1 LRQIFTGGET
11 QFLFGGYLNY
21 FIDMKNIF
29 VTGIGTDVGKTVVSA
44 ILMEALQYDY
54 WKPVQSGVFYGTDS
68 LTVRSLV
75 KNTDLKVHTEA
86 FVLKQALSPHA
97 AAEQEGIE
105 IDAENISL
113 PKAERPLIIEGAGG
127 VLVPLNHRFFVADL
141 IRKFDCETVLVIQN
155 YLGSTNH
162 ALLSIEALKVRNI
175 PIKGLVFNGAPHKMT
190 EEIIEHFSG
199 LKIIGR
205 ILPEKNINPEFI
217 KKYARQFHENL

>member
-1 LRQIFTGGET
+1 
-11 QFLFGGYLNY
+11 
-21 FIDMKNIF
+21 MKNIF

-68 LTVRSLV
+68 ITVRNLV
-75 KNTDLKVHTEA
+75 PNHNLKVHPEA

-105 IDAENISL
+105 IDAENIAL
-113 PKAERPLIIEGAGG
+113 PQSERPLIIEGAGG
-127 VLVPLNHRFFVADL
+127 VLVPLNRKFFIADM
-141 IRKFDCETVLVIQN
+141 IRKFNCETVLVIQN

-175 PIKGLVFNGAPHKMT
+175 TIKGLVFNGAPHKMT

-199 LKIIGR
+199 LKTLGR
-205 ILPEKNINPEFI
+205 ILPEKNVNPDFVRR
-217 KKYARQFHENL
+217 YAQQFRENL